1 MDIFAM
7 SFFAISAP
15 GPMAVDITNE
25 IRFRT
30 ARSDGKGGQNVSKAE
45 IMVEGIFDVNSS
57 ALLTDRQK
65 DIVREKLRTRI
76 NREGK
81 LHVRSQAGRTQLENK
96 ERVTDRMNDL
106 INEALKPEKPRKPTK
121 PTRASREKRLLEKKI
136 ASEKKEGRRRK
147 W

>member
-1 MDIFAM
+1 
-7 SFFAISAP
+7 
-15 GPMAVDITNE
+15 MAVDITNE

-57 ALLTDRQK
+57 DLLTDRQK
-65 DIVREKLRTRI
+65 DVVREKLRTRI

-96 ERVTDRMNDL
+96 ERLVTRMNDL
-106 INEALKPEKPRKPTK
+106 INEVLKPEKPRKSTK
-121 PTRASREKRLLEKKI
+121 PTRAS
-136 ASEKKEGRRRK
+136 AEGQMVK
-147 W
+147 